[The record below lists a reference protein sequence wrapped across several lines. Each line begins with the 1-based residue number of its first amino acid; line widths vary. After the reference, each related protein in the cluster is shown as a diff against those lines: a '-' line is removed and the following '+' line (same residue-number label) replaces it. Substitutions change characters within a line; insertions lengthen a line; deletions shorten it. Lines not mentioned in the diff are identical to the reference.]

1 MEARAESLQG
11 STSTTVNNM
20 CLSLTWLDSLTIG
33 GCELAP
39 LCLFRFLTGG
49 RRFVG
54 KSSPSLLQAA
64 SSSSFAARPW
74 DSAGRQR
81 LV

>member
-1 MEARAESLQG
+1 MEARAEALQG

-39 LCLFRFLTGG
+39 LCTPPQAR
-49 RRFVG
+49 
-54 KSSPSLLQAA
+54 SL
-64 SSSSFAARPW
+64 ARHIYWIDKP
-74 DSAGRQR
+74 
-81 LV
+81 LELYL